1 MNLQYIEQETLT
13 KLTQSKVADS
23 DRAYQNGPNRVKK
36 NHLTY
41 FGMIFQLRTELV
53 HIFMFYVVT

>member
-36 NHLTY
+36 NHFTY
-41 FGMIFQLRTELV
+41 FGTIV
-53 HIFMFYVVT
+53 NIFMFYVVT